1 MYALFL
7 NSLFSTVA
15 TAAPSIR
22 TIDLPIRGGAEH
34 VALHCISPARHT
46 DEALLFVHG
55 ATFPTRLASG
65 FEFTPGD
72 SWLHFAARKG
82 YLACGLD
89 FRGFGASSR
98 QPGMRG
104 APASA
109 PPQER
114 ADEAADD
121 IGTAVAHLLG
131 EQNIAA
137 IHLVAHSWGT
147 IPAAAYAARRPA
159 GLKSLTLFGPV
170 VPDGS
175 AQPGEAVKDAWFP
188 LTGQQRLEG
197 LRFKSVLPPGKVLL
211 EPQMETRWA
220 AEFTASAPH
229 NAGDA
234 SEQMRIP
241 NGPNAD
247 IADAEAGRYPYDA
260 KAIDVPLF
268 VVYGNY
274 DTVVSDAQA
283 SQFLS
288 KFTGAPLKWRLRID
302 DGTHVMH
309 LEHQRQSLY
318 ESVDAFVRL
327 VSERRP

>member
-15 TAAPSIR
+15 TVTPSIQ
-22 TIDLPIRGGAEH
+22 TLDLPLHGGAEH
-34 VALHCISPARHT
+34 IALHCIAPAQRT
-46 DEALLFVHG
+46 DKALLFVHG
-55 ATFPTRLASG
+55 ATFPTRLAFG
-65 FEFTPGD
+65 FEFVPGD
-72 SWLHFAARKG
+72 SWLHFVARQG

-89 FRGFGASSR
+89 FRGFGGSSR
-98 QPGMRG
+98 PPGMHG
-104 APASA
+104 AADAA

-114 ADEAADD
+114 AEQAADD
-121 IGTAVAHLLG
+121 IDTAVAHLLG
-131 EQNIAA
+131 KQNIAA

-159 GLKSLTLFGPV
+159 GLKSLTLFGPI

-175 AQPGEAVKDAWFP
+175 AQPNEAVKDAWFP
-188 LTGQQRLEG
+188 LTGPQRLEG

-229 NAGDA
+229 DA
-234 SEQMRIP
+234 SDPPGQMRIP
-241 NGPNAD
+241 NGSNAD

-260 KAIDVPLF
+260 KAVGVPLF

-274 DTVVSDAQA
+274 DTVVNDAQA
-283 SQFLS
+283 AQFLATFS
-288 KFTGAPLKWRLRID
+288 GAPLKWRLRID

-309 LEHQRQSLY
+309 LERTRRSLY
-318 ESVDAFVRL
+318 ESVDAFIRT
-327 VSERRP
+327 VSERKP